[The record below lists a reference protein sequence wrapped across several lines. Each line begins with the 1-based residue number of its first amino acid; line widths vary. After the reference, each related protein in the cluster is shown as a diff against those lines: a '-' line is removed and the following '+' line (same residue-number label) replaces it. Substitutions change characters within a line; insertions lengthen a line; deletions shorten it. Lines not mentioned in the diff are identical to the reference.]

1 MPNWCEGSLKLK
13 GDPKDILRFIN
24 EGLNV
29 YEYDYRALHE
39 RSSNV
44 MDKSKWMSIVDNTD
58 SVEIYFD
65 HDEIYVEDTQ
75 RAFINLVYTGLAKRE
90 LYIDKHKNPEI
101 CVMHVS
107 QAWGFRDE
115 NWIEI
120 AKKYNLD
127 IRLTGIEQG
136 MGFMED
142 LIITRDGEVT
152 DLSPSYKDYDD
163 FEWNCP
169 IPFLGG

>member
-13 GDPKDILRFIN
+13 GDPMYILRFIQ

-29 YEYDYRALHE
+29 YSY
-39 RSSNV
+39 SNSHDNTLL
-44 MDKSKWMSIVDNTD
+44 DKSKWMDVVEDTD

-90 LYIDKHKNPEI
+90 VYIDKHKNPEI
-101 CVMHVS
+101 CVLHVS
-107 QAWGFRDE
+107 QAWSFREED
-115 NWIEI
+115 WIEI

-142 LIITRDGEVT
+142 LIITKDGEVT
-152 DLSPSYKDYDD
+152 DLSPSYKNYDD

>member
-1 MPNWCEGSLKLK
+1 MPNWCEGSLKLR
-13 GDPKDILRFIN
+13 GDPMDILRFIQ

-29 YEYDYRALHE
+29 YSY
-39 RSSNV
+39 SNSHDNTLL
-44 MDKSKWMSIVDNTD
+44 DKSKWLGVIENTD

-90 LYIDKHKNPEI
+90 VYIDKHKNPEI
-101 CVMHVS
+101 CVLHIS
-107 QAWGFRDE
+107 QAWSFREKD
-115 NWIEI
+115 WIEI

-136 MGFMED
+136 IGFMED
-142 LIITRDGEVT
+142 FIITRDGEVT
-152 DLSPSYKDYDD
+152 DLSPSYENYDD
-163 FEWNCP
+163 FLWYCP
-169 IPFLGG
+169 IPFIGG

>member
-13 GDPKDILRFIN
+13 GDPMDILRFIN
-24 EGLNV
+24 EGLNA
-29 YEYDYRALHE
+29 YEYDWVLDK

-44 MDKSKWMSIVDNTD
+44 VDKSKWMSIVDNTD

-65 HDEIYVEDTQ
+65 RDDIYVEDTQ

-142 LIITRDGEVT
+142 LIITKDGEVT
-152 DLSPSYKDYDD
+152 DLSPSYENYDD

>member
-13 GDPKDILRFIN
+13 GKPMDILRFIK

-29 YEYDYRALHE
+29 YEHDFRAPGEHT
-39 RSSNV
+39 SIV
-44 MDKSKWMSIVDNTD
+44 MDKDKWLEIVENENIAE
-58 SVEIYFD
+58 VYFD
-65 HDEIYVEDTQ
+65 RDDIYIEGTQ
-75 RAFINLVYTGLAKRE
+75 RAFINLVYTGLVKRE
-90 LYIDKHKNPEI
+90 CVIDLKKEIEI
-101 CVMHVS
+101 CVLHIS
-107 QAWGFRDE
+107 QAWGFKEDD
-115 NWIEI
+115 WVEI

-142 LIITRDGEVT
+142 LIITKDGEVT
-152 DLSPSYKDYDD
+152 DLSPAYESYADY
-163 FEWNCP
+163 EWNCP

>member
-1 MPNWCEGSLKLK
+1 MPNWCEGSLKLR
-13 GDPKDILRFIN
+13 GDPMDILRFIQ

-29 YEYDYRALHE
+29 YSY
-39 RSSNV
+39 SNSHDNTLL
-44 MDKSKWMSIVDNTD
+44 DKSKWMGVIENTD

-90 LYIDKHKNPEI
+90 VYIDKHKNPEI
-101 CVMHVS
+101 CVLHVS
-107 QAWGFRDE
+107 QAWSFREED
-115 NWIEI
+115 WIEI

-142 LIITRDGEVT
+142 LIITKDGEVT
-152 DLSPSYKDYDD
+152 DLSPSYENYDD
-163 FEWNCP
+163 FRWNCP
-169 IPFLGG
+169 IPFIGG

>member
-1 MPNWCEGSLKLK
+1 MPNWCEGSLKLR
-13 GDPKDILRFIN
+13 GDPMDILRFIQ

-29 YEYDYRALHE
+29 YSY
-39 RSSNV
+39 SNSHDNTLL
-44 MDKSKWMSIVDNTD
+44 DKSKWMDVVEDTD

-90 LYIDKHKNPEI
+90 VYIDKHKNPEI
-101 CVMHVS
+101 CVLHVS
-107 QAWGFRDE
+107 QAWSFREED
-115 NWIEI
+115 WIEI

-142 LIITRDGEVT
+142 LIITKDGEVT
-152 DLSPSYKDYDD
+152 DLSPSYKNYDD

>member
-1 MPNWCEGSLKLK
+1 
-13 GDPKDILRFIN
+13 
-24 EGLNV
+24 
-29 YEYDYRALHE
+29 
-39 RSSNV
+39 
-44 MDKSKWMSIVDNTD
+44 MDKSKWMSVVEDTD

-75 RAFINLVYTGLAKRE
+75 RAFINLFYTGLGKRE
-90 LYIDKHKNPEI
+90 LYIDKRKNPEI
-101 CVMHVS
+101 CVLHVS
-107 QAWGFRDE
+107 QAWSFREED
-115 NWIEI
+115 WIEI

-142 LIITRDGEVT
+142 LIITKDGEVT

-169 IPFLGG
+169 IPFIGG